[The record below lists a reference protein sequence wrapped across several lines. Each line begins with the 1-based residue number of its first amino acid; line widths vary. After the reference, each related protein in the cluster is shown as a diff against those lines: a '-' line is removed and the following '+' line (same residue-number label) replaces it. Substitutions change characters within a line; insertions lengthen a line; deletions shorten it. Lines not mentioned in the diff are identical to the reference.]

1 MALGLGVPV
10 AGTAVDAWPLPP
22 DTPASWWYPT
32 TRTRSSA
39 PAFDFTAFLSEV
51 AGHLPGLTPV
61 DQV

>member
-10 AGTAVDAWPLPP
+10 PGTAVEPGRYPP
-22 DTPASWWYPT
+22 DTAASWWYPPA
-32 TRTRSSA
+32 RTRSSA